1 MFSNYFL
8 SFFFVLDKNTLS
20 IMTDKIDQKTLKIR
34 ELKGFNQH
42 YMAAEL
48 DISQRAY
55 SKIEREETKLD

>member
-1 MFSNYFL
+1 
-8 SFFFVLDKNTLS
+8 
-20 IMTDKIDQKTLKIR
+20 MTDKIDQKTLKIR